1 MKKIISTLFSLVFAI
16 GIFAQQAPPQG
27 INYQAVIYSST
38 GNQQVGVNSAGQQL
52 LNTHPVKVTFAITAG
67 NQGPEVYKEEHDG
80 INTDQYGMLTAI
92 IGQGTQLSPSAF
104 NQIDWS
110 TGDMF
115 LKVNIYVYPD
125 PPVQSF
131 TVSSYQKLWS
141 VPYALYADQ
150 ANYATNSGHADS
162 SDYAAQAGNGITGV
176 TDNGD
181 GTLTFNYLDGSSY
194 TTGSLTGL
202 GSVGPQGPA
211 GQNGTN
217 GQSAYD
223 IWLTQGNTGTQQ
235 DFLNSL
241 LGAQGAAGSQG
252 PIGLTGLAGVNGKNT
267 LAKTTTETAGANCS
281 TGGVKI
287 EYGLDANN
295 NGTLDVS
302 EVNASLTKYV
312 CNGLVGA
319 TGTTGTQGPQGIQGV
334 AGPTGVTGAQGIQ
347 GTTGATGAA
356 GINGANGTNGVDGK
370 NTLAK
375 TTTET
380 VGANCATGGVKIEYG
395 LDNNSNNIL
404 DAGEINTTLT
414 KFICNG
420 SVGAT
425 GSQGQIGLTGLTG
438 STGPQGIQGI
448 QGPIGNPGSQNA
460 WSLTG
465 NAGTNPTTN
474 FIGTTDSQDWAI
486 KTNNIERM
494 RITSAGNVGIGVN
507 NPSHTLQAENN
518 LGRFLLSSTTG
529 ATFVERTT
537 GTPLKVIMGSNDNSQ
552 NLGVIELSR
561 GNGSGE
567 SAFIT
572 TTGDGLNGVSAIGF
586 SFQTPGIMFRVLN
599 NGKVAIGTNT
609 PDALLSVNG
618 TASKAGG
625 GSWATFSDKR
635 VKHDINQF
643 NDGLDVLMKLNPV
656 TFKYNEKSG
665 YTDVNKSFVGFIA
678 QDVETVAP
686 YMVNL
691 YDDSDGPSGLS
702 DKRQFDESALNKIL
716 VNAVQ
721 EQQAQIELLKKE
733 LEEMKTAIKE
743 LKKN

>member
-1 MKKIISTLFSLVFAI
+1 MKKITLTLFSLVFAI
-16 GIFAQQAPPQG
+16 TLLAQQAPPQG
-27 INYQAVIYSST
+27 INYQAVIYVPYANT
-38 GNQQVGVNSAGQQL
+38 TVGVNSAGQIL
-52 LNTHPVKVTFAITAG
+52 LNSHPVKVTFRITNG
-67 NQGPEVYKEEHDG
+67 FNGTEVYKEEHD
-80 INTDQYGMLTAI
+80 NDSTDQYGMVSEI
-92 IGQGTQLSPSAF
+92 IGQGTQLSSSAF

-110 TGDMF
+110 SGDMY
-115 LKVNIYVYPD
+115 LGVDIYVYED
-125 PPVQSF
+125 LPVQSF

-141 VPYALYADQ
+141 VPYALYAGH
-150 ANYATNSGHADS
+150 ANTADYSTNSGHADS
-162 SDYAAQAGNGITGV
+162 SDYADLAGNGITGV

-181 GTLTFNYLDGSSY
+181 GTLTFNYLDGSTY
-194 TTGSLTGL
+194 TTGPLTGL

-217 GQSAYD
+217 GPSAYD
-223 IWLTQGNTGTQQ
+223 IWLSQGNTGTQQ

-241 LGAQGAAGSQG
+241 QGAVGATGAIGPQGIQGPVGATGSQGPAG
-252 PIGLTGLAGVNGKNT
+252 PIGLTGSAGPTGTAGTNGKNT
-267 LAKTTTETAGANCS
+267 LVKTTTEAAGVNCS
-281 TGGVKI
+281 TGGVKL

-295 NGTLDVS
+295 SGVLDAG
-302 EVNASLTKYV
+302 EINATLTKYV
-312 CNGLVGA
+312 CNGVVGA
-319 TGTTGTQGPQGIQGV
+319 TGLAGATGPQGPQGIQGLT
-334 AGPTGVTGAQGIQ
+334 GP
-347 GTTGATGAA
+347 TGATG
-356 GINGANGTNGVDGK
+356 
-370 NTLAK
+370 
-375 TTTET
+375 
-380 VGANCATGGVKIEYG
+380 
-395 LDNNSNNIL
+395 
-404 DAGEINTTLT
+404 
-414 KFICNG
+414 
-420 SVGAT
+420 
-425 GSQGQIGLTGLTG
+425 
-438 STGPQGIQGI
+438 PQGLQGT
-448 QGPIGNPGSQNA
+448 PGSQNA

-465 NAGTNPTTN
+465 NTGTNPTTN
-474 FIGTTDSQDWAI
+474 FIGTTDVQDWAI

-494 RITSAGNVGIGVN
+494 RVTSAGNVGIGVN

-529 ATFVERTT
+529 ATIVERTS

-552 NLGVIELSR
+552 NLGVIELLR

-599 NGKVAIGTNT
+599 NGKVAIGTDT

-635 VKHDINQF
+635 VKHDIKPF
-643 NDGLDVLMKLNPV
+643 NDGLEVLMKLNPV

-691 YDDSDGPSGLS
+691 YDDSEGPSGLK

-721 EQQAQIELLKKE
+721 EQQAQIEVLKKE
-733 LEEMKTAIKE
+733 MEEMKLIIKA
-743 LKKN
+743 LKKD